1 MKGILQIV
9 DAITEQ
15 LKRDEF
21 CNTVSSGSIFNV
33 ATNKRDI
40 YPISHIIINS
50 FRENG
55 NAFNY
60 NISVISMDLVND
72 DDSNEMYVMNTQ
84 SMVGV
89 RLCELL
95 KRGRITDEN
104 YVIDGAPSYEFFR
117 DRFED
122 KVAGCT
128 ATFDLTVPND
138 MTIC

>member
-1 MKGILQIV
+1 MKGILKIV

-15 LKRDEF
+15 LKQDEF

-95 KRGRITDEN
+95 KRGQIVRDN
-104 YVIDGAPSYEFFR
+104 YVIEGVPSYEFFR

>member
-1 MKGILQIV
+1 MIGILQVV
-9 DAITEQ
+9 DKIKAK
-15 LKRDEF
+15 LKEDIF
-21 CNTVSSGSIFNV
+21 CKTVSTGSIFNI
-33 ATNKRDI
+33 ALNKQDI
-40 YPISHIIINS
+40 YPISHIIINT
-50 FRENG
+50 FVDNG

-89 RLCELL
+89 RLIEEL
-95 KRGRITDEN
+95 KRGDLFTDLYQLN
-104 YVIDGAPSYEFFR
+104 GSPNYEFFR

-128 ATFDLTVPND
+128 TTFDILVPNE
-138 MTIC
+138 MTVC